1 MTSFVVKVVN
11 NFELFMG
18 KFRINFSRG
27 TFAFW
32 SPEIHNDF
40 LEYLVGNNYP

>member
-1 MTSFVVKVVN
+1 MTSFVVKIVN

-18 KFRINFSRG
+18 KFRINFSRE

-32 SPEIHNDF
+32 SPETHNDF
-40 LEYLVGNNYP
+40 LKYLVGNNYP